1 MRDKDT
7 FKTKTFTEKVE
18 DAEQTL
24 EKEDR
29 NNKFFGLV

>member
-1 MRDKDT
+1 MRIDEL
-7 FKTKTFTEKVE
+7 KTKTFTDKVE

-29 NNKFFGLV
+29 NKKFFGL